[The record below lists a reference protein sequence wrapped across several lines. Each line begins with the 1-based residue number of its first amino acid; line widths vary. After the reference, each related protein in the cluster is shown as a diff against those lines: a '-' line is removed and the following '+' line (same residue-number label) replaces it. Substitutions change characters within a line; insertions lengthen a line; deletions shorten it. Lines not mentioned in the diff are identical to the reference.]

1 MSKLYV
7 LFSTTPIEPQRGQT
21 LLEATHRP
29 FKSGADGYFIGGKV
43 DLDDG
48 SGLHQVSCNV
58 IRIGSK
64 DEDSAIER
72 METALTLE
80 ATKLEA
86 RGKVKAAKERIAAAR
101 AMLTSGQ
108 SVSNGNGHDA
118 TAGE

>member
-21 LLEATHRP
+21 LLEATKRP

-58 IRIGSK
+58 IRIGSAQE
-64 DEDSAIER
+64 EDAVER
-72 METALTLE
+72 METALSLE

-86 RGKVKAAKERIAAAR
+86 RGKVKAAKDRIAAAR
-101 AMLTSGQ
+101 AALASGQ
-108 SVSNGNGHDA
+108 SANGHDA